1 MNSYFKSY
9 KKNNISIS
17 ETFNITYQDLD
28 SAIFSYQPQTS
39 NTLRQSFFDTL
50 LSNACDN
57 TLAALSPEYA
67 KLCTTVQE
75 SIFVTG
81 IDKVTNHLALQIENL
96 NKKPQSI
103 STIDTRFFNLFR
115 LVYDFYVPMVINL
128 SSVIH

>member
-103 STIDTRFFNLFR
+103 STIDTRFFNLFQ

-128 SSVIH
+128 SNVIH

>member
-17 ETFNITYQDLD
+17 ETFNMTYQEMD
-28 SAIFSYQPQTS
+28 SAIFSYQTQTS

-50 LSNACDN
+50 LSNACDT
-57 TLAALSPEYA
+57 TLASLSPEYA

-96 NKKPQSI
+96 NQKI
-103 STIDTRFFNLFR
+103 F
-115 LVYDFYVPMVINL
+115 
-128 SSVIH
+128 

>member
-39 NTLRQSFFDTL
+39 NTLRQLFFDTL

-103 STIDTRFFNLFR
+103 STIDTRFFNLFQ

-128 SSVIH
+128 SNVIH